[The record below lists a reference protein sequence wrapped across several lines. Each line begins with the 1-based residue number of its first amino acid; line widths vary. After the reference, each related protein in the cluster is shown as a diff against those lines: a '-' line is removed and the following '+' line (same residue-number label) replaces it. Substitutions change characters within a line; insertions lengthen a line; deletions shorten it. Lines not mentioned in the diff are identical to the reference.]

1 MPRAPSGW
9 RLLCLAF
16 LLARPASAHL
26 CEPTPE
32 IQRAIEEAF
41 ASAPDGA
48 SFDERMA
55 PLRELRQRFPGNLFV
70 HVRYQDAIVERGIEG
85 HLQEMAEEYLRLAN
99 EHGGDPFY
107 LYLSGRVFEGR
118 GTRRAIAILEQVL
131 ALDAGFAPAHRT
143 LAEIYGSAAFH
154 DGAKERAERR
164 KFAAA
169 CPGSAIAVRPAP
181 LPPHSTLFARLR
193 EGKRNPEEDSLPGEV
208 QRALLQDEWRALR
221 IRLFDWYPP
230 REQRRALH
238 DLQAEYW
245 QAWSVLVRHY
255 RKKGDGAQAEGLL
268 AAMEER
274 LLRLLRSRRA
284 TTFTLAA
291 RTVLGLRAEANQPE
305 RLRAALAR
313 LAKSLD
319 EHPNAK
325 RASELARVRAQLA
338 ARP

>member
-1 MPRAPSGW
+1 M
-9 RLLCLAF
+9 
-16 LLARPASAHL
+16 
-26 CEPTPE
+26 
-32 IQRAIEEAF
+32 
-41 ASAPDGA
+41 
-48 SFDERMA
+48 
-55 PLRELRQRFPGNLFV
+55 
-70 HVRYQDAIVERGIEG
+70 
-85 HLQEMAEEYLRLAN
+85 
-99 EHGGDPFY
+99 
-107 LYLSGRVFEGR
+107 
-118 GTRRAIAILEQVL
+118 
-131 ALDAGFAPAHRT
+131 
-143 LAEIYGSAAFH
+143 
-154 DGAKERAERR
+154 
-164 KFAAA
+164 
-169 CPGSAIAVRPAP
+169 
-181 LPPHSTLFARLR
+181 
-193 EGKRNPEEDSLPGEV
+193 

-221 IRLFDWYPP
+221 IRLFDWYSP

-255 RKKGDGAQAEGLL
+255 RKKGDGAQADGLL